1 MGYTEHFTKHMGTPQ
16 QNGGIEMVIKTEKG
30 QLPATNTQLPSGAL
44 RRELNHKAIIPHMA
58 QKINKYSITIAISLG
73 ISTIIT
79 PLAVKAA
86 YMQRGYFAFGG
97 EYLIPILAVGIGMAI
112 ANAPEFIAEIKSLLD
127 EAEQQEK
134 RGGE

>member
-1 MGYTEHFTKHMGTPQ
+1 
-16 QNGGIEMVIKTEKG
+16 VLKTQKG
-30 QLPATNTQLPSGAL
+30 QLPTTNEQLPSGAL
-44 RRELNHKAIIPHMA
+44 RREHNHKAIIPHMA
-58 QKINKYSITIAISLG
+58 QKINKYTTTIAISLG

-97 EYLIPILAVGIGMAI
+97 EYLIPILAVIIGMAI
-112 ANAPEFIAEIKSLLD
+112 ANAPEFIAEIKSLLN

-134 RGGE
+134 REENKHGR